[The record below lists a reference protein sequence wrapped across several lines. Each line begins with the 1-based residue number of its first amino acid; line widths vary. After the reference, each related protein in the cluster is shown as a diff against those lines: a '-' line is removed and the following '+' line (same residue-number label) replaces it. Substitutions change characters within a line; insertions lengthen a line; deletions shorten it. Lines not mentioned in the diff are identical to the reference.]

1 MVAILVVTMLRVIT
15 TVVIVVV
22 LQGTTAT
29 TTTMPLLLRG
39 TTTTTTMARA
49 RHCAELGGKVMDGVI
64 VPVTMQHVITMV
76 GIVRHC
82 QHHRPQ
88 VHHHQ
93 ITFLLLRQVL
103 AAPEVAQRPG

>member
-1 MVAILVVTMLRVIT
+1 MIPIAIMPVTMQRVIT

-29 TTTMPLLLRG
+29 TTTMPLLLQG
-39 TTTTTTMARA
+39 TTTTTTTTMARA

-76 GIVRHC
+76 GIVRHR
-82 QHHRPQ
+82 QHHR
-88 VHHHQ
+88 
-93 ITFLLLRQVL
+93 VL
-103 AAPEVAQRPG
+103 VVVVVVVQHRVCQHV